1 MKHIQ
6 QRVAQRPDLGKQQ
19 FNRISRPLPRCVQC
33 SLAEPFGER
42 LAGAFSGGFDLGQ
55 FSWSQ
60 ARSYRFG
67 AKAGPSLI
75 SKRCLAPSRKG
86 KFGSTHGK
94 SLFMF
99 LANARQSRCYDK
111 FSEPLTGQCVYANCS
126 QQCFSVYERKRQG
139 RAELHRETKPFSQNK
154 FTFVNI
160 SALASAPQFPNW
172 G

>member
-1 MKHIQ
+1 MKQIQ

-19 FNRISRPLPRCVQC
+19 FNRIGRPLPRCVQR

-42 LAGAFSGGFDLGQ
+42 LAGAFSGGFDLSQ

-75 SKRCLAPSRKG
+75 SKRCLGPSRKR

-94 SLFMF
+94 PYSCFFANDPPLAVLQYFMKAF
-99 LANARQSRCYDK
+99 A
-111 FSEPLTGQCVYANCS
+111 GQHVYAKCT
-126 QQCFSVYERKRQG
+126 QGCFSVYERKRQR
-139 RAELHRETKPFSQNK
+139 RAVTRSRNKTLIQNK
-154 FTFVNI
+154 FTFVN
-160 SALASAPQFPNW
+160 
-172 G
+172 